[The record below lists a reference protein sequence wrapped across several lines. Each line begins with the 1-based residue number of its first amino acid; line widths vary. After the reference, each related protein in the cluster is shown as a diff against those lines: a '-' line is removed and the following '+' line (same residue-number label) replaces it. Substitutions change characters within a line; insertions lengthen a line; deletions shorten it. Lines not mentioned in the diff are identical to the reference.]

1 MELLPIFHINI
12 FYVWRFDMGKK
23 NKIDSSAPIKKRGK
37 QSFTF
42 LNTSFENLDR
52 DIVKKHILLLI
63 FASIITKFFVLVLT
77 TSVFHSFID
86 LFDFDFH
93 FRHALLLLEGQLPYI
108 NYDYDYPV
116 LIFIPITMAFIPAL
130 LTQSFMMYVY
140 SFQLLMIICDTV
152 TLLCIY
158 FIALKIWNEKTAL
171 IAGLVYATA
180 FSTGYFVL
188 TRFDPFPTCLLM
200 AAILFTVYDMN
211 TRGYLSSSLGFFT
224 KIFPVI
230 AMPFIVLYNAKTSS
244 LREEV
249 VSAGKIFLI
258 LCAVLILPLAIMN
271 PSVIRSYIFATG
283 SGLGIYAA
291 TPTYALYAILQDVL
305 HLGISSSLIVMFM
318 QVLMGVTLI
327 ILVYFAYIDKEKN
340 PKILLKLI
348 LCAIFSL
355 VFFTKIHSPQY
366 FVWFAPLLAL
376 LVADD
381 LVKIILFYIT
391 QIFVYIEFPLAFGN
405 YWVNLNYTNTVG
417 TTNWYQ
423 TLLFFI
429 LMYLAFLTL
438 IYLIIRPKEG
448 MVKKICAILSGN

>member
-1 MELLPIFHINI
+1 M
-12 FYVWRFDMGKK
+12 VKK
-23 NKIDSSAPIKKRGK
+23 NKIESSENMKKRGIHPFIFLGSSFNNIDTRTVK
-37 QSFTF
+37 Q
-42 LNTSFENLDR
+42 
-52 DIVKKHILLLI
+52 HILLLI
-63 FASIITKFFVLVLT
+63 LASIVTKLLVIVFT
-77 TSVFHSFID
+77 TSVFNSFID

-93 FRHALLLLEGQLPYI
+93 FRHIILLLEGQLPYI

-116 LIFIPITMAFIPAL
+116 LIFIPITLAFIPAI
-130 LTQSFMMYVY
+130 LTQNFMMYVY

-152 TLLCIY
+152 TIICIY
-158 FIALKIWNEKTAL
+158 FIGLKLWNEKTAL
-171 IAGLVYATA
+171 YAGLIYATA
-180 FSTGYFVL
+180 FSTAYFVL

-200 AAILFTVYDMN
+200 ASVLFTVYDMN
-211 TRGYLSSSLGFFT
+211 TRGYISSSMGFFA

-230 AMPFIVLYNAKTSS
+230 AIPFIIFYNAKTSS
-244 LREEV
+244 LKEEV

-305 HLGISSSLIVMFM
+305 QLGISTSLIAMFM

-327 ILVYFAYIDKEKN
+327 ILIYFAYMDKEKN

-391 QIFVYIEFPLAFGN
+391 QIFVYIEFPLTFGK
-405 YWVNLNYTNTVG
+405 YWVNLNYINPVG
-417 TTNWYQ
+417 TTDWYL

-429 LMYLAFLTL
+429 LMYLTFLTL
-438 IYLIIRPKEG
+438 IFLIIRPKEG
-448 MVKKICAILSGN
+448 MVKKISAILSGN